1 MSKIDLI
8 NAEITRRQ
16 EASKQLQAAEADLL
30 AAKEQFNKLDE
41 MYRQEEKNSRLALE
55 CEYKE
60 LRHFT
65 GKWPVVYQFSGTEY
79 YPYFNGTVDSDCNPY
94 YPISK
99 IKNKTFDGLGPL
111 YVGPTEQTGTWARD
125 RVQPGQTEPTLRPI
139 ALSAIVAFP
148 DISGEVGSCSNPAY
162 TSQSACTLGGGT
174 WGYATGVTAT
184 EKITAGITPWK
195 NKVVEILADLCDNST
210 HTEQTFWQNILD
222 KLNTILSATSTNV
235 SYPNHTQDFA
245 PNSAADLARD
255 YLISNQ
261 SAINS
266 HVTNRISYLQSE
278 SAKEEKVFYNI
289 IKLRFNQGNGSFSKA
304 KNIDMQ
310 IKTNK
315 ALIKDSVDAIG
326 SLNILKV
333 KNS

>member
-8 NAEITRRQ
+8 DTEIARRQ

-41 MYRQEEKNSRLALE
+41 MYREEEKNSRNALE
-55 CEYKE
+55 CKYKE
-60 LRHFT
+60 AKYFT
-65 GKWPVVYQFSGTEY
+65 GKWPVVYQFGGTEY
-79 YPYFNGTVDSDCNPY
+79 YPYFNGTVDNDCNPY

-111 YVGPTEQTGTWARD
+111 YVSPTEQAGTWARD
-125 RVQPGQTEPTLRPI
+125 RNYSGTLEQPLR
-139 ALSAIVAFP
+139 ATAMAAIVAYP
-148 DISGEVGSCSNPAY
+148 DISGEVGSCSNPAD
-162 TSQSACTLGGGT
+162 TNQATCTLNGGT
-174 WGYATGVTAT
+174 WRYSPGVTAT
-184 EKITAGITPWK
+184 EKITAAITPWK
-195 NKVVEILADLCDNST
+195 NKIVEIMADLCDNST

-222 KLNTILSATSTNV
+222 KLNTILAATVSNV
-235 SYPNHTQDFA
+235 LYPNHTPDFIA
-245 PNSAADLARD
+245 NSPADLARD

-261 SAINS
+261 SSIDS
-266 HVTNRISYLQSE
+266 HVINRISYLQSE
-278 SAKEEKVFYNI
+278 AAKEEKVFYSI
-289 IKLRFNQGNGSFSKA
+289 IKLRFNQGNGSFSKT

-310 IKTNK
+310 IKTNR
-315 ALIKDSVDAIG
+315 ALIKDSIDATA

>member
-8 NAEITRRQ
+8 DTEIARRQ

-41 MYRQEEKNSRLALE
+41 MYRQEEKSSRDALE
-55 CEYKE
+55 CKYREAKY
-60 LRHFT
+60 FT
-65 GKWPVVYQFSGTEY
+65 GKWPVVYQFAGTEY
-79 YPYFNGTVDSDCNPY
+79 YPYFNGMVDNDCNPY

-111 YVGPTEQTGTWARD
+111 YVSPTEQTGTWARD
-125 RVQPGQTEPTLRPI
+125 RNYAGTLEQPLRATALAAI
-139 ALSAIVAFP
+139 AAFP

-162 TSQSACTLGGGT
+162 TSQATCTLNGGT
-174 WGYATGVTAT
+174 WRYSPGVTAT
-184 EKITAGITPWK
+184 EKITAAITPWK
-195 NKVVEILADLCDNST
+195 NKIIEIIADLCDNAT

-222 KLNTILSATSTNV
+222 KLNTILAATTSNV
-235 SYPNHTQDFA
+235 LYPNHTVDFIA
-245 PNSAADLARD
+245 NSPADLARD

-261 SAINS
+261 VSINS
-266 HVTNRISYLQSE
+266 HVINRISYLQSE
-278 SAKEEKVFYNI
+278 AAKEEKIFYSI
-289 IKLRFNQGNGSFSKA
+289 IKLRFNQGNGSFSKT

-310 IKTNK
+310 IKTNR
-315 ALIKDSVDAIG
+315 ALIKDSIDATAT
-326 SLNILKV
+326 LNILKV